1 MEFVCG
7 VLTYNVISGI
17 PTHYAY
23 SIVHTGLKEE
33 QLYDEAIKFEEKV
46 SLTYTKILALGPGQI
61 GKSTFINRLLGKMEG
76 NIQTSPRETQPQSS
90 TGVSEVT
97 EACIQCETITGAVTS
112 NTKKWC
118 VVKDELC
125 DQLSGLMSLIVKPS
139 SQGPKHTQTQ
149 PSKKRNVHGIP
160 KASIANKVQTESVID
175 IDTLPLEEE
184 EKHDYTLSNEGIEI
198 QPMEALPVTRSSS
211 TLASIQG
218 RPGIEASSTLESR
231 QDSLMPQE
239 SDNINKTIREFE
251 ELKEKW
257 SHRLHLDSMDF
268 EMLFTVADVGGQPA
282 FLEMLPSLT
291 IGPALYLVFMKLK
304 QELNFRSQVE
314 FKCKN
319 LTTKHFENYSYTTE
333 EVIFSAF
340 SSIACF
346 GHSDEQVE
354 KYVKPASDEKKRKD
368 SVALLVGTFLD
379 EIQNDLQPSLD
390 KINRQLD
397 ERLKNT
403 AFFEEGLVH
412 SIKLS
417 VENSLLVNNLSA
429 EDSEIKKHR
438 DFLENILKNY
448 FREYQIPVQWLM
460 LSICLKLLAKNQ
472 NKYHI
477 SFDDCVTLGKY
488 FDMEEETVSVALQF
502 LHKYIGLIMYF
513 PHHDNLK
520 KIVIC
525 NPQVVFSTISE
536 LIFNIYDHNKNQ
548 VSEAKCDHFV
558 QTGCF
563 SPKDIKLESVNQ
575 EKNKLLPIETLVD
588 LLVYLHIAA
597 KVPPSSDKEYFLPAV
612 LQTAE
617 TDMVQRRQKD
627 INEELLPEPICI
639 RFKTGYLPLGFV
651 CALSANLIAE
661 NTFDLL
667 IGDSK
672 CYKNRILFRFD
683 GKFNITVI
691 SCPRYC
697 EFRVSRHSGNTE
709 FWSEHCCPLISEIV
723 CTAANK
729 VIQSMQHGLR
739 SVGTDSEM
747 YTLAFHCPREV
758 HSKAEFGQES
768 LAIFCHSDPDTRVPK
783 EAKCTHPDCKTA
795 IDPLTPGMSV
805 WFGEVG
811 QTQLFS

>member
-1 MEFVCG
+1 MSSL
-7 VLTYNVISGI
+7 VLM
-17 PTHYAY
+17 HYAY
-23 SIVHTGLKEE
+23 SIVYTGLKEE
-33 QLYDEAIKFEEKV
+33 QVYDEAIKFKEKV
-46 SLTYTKILALGPGQI
+46 SLTYTKILALGPGQV

-112 NTKKWC
+112 NSKKWC

-125 DQLSGLMSLIVKPS
+125 DQLGGLMSLIVKPS
-139 SQGPKHTQTQ
+139 QGPKHTQIQ
-149 PSKKRNVHGIP
+149 PSKKRGMHGIP
-160 KASIANKVQTESVID
+160 KASIANKVQTESVVD
-175 IDTLPLEEE
+175 IDVLPLEDE
-184 EKHDYTLSNEGIEI
+184 EKHDYTLSSEGIEI
-198 QPMEALPVTRSSS
+198 QPMEGLPVTRS
-211 TLASIQG
+211 
-218 RPGIEASSTLESR
+218 SSTLESR

-239 SDNINKTIREFE
+239 SDINKTIREFE
-251 ELKEKW
+251 ELKKKW
-257 SHRLHLDSMDF
+257 SHRLDLDSMDF

-304 QELNFRSQVE
+304 QELNFRSQVQ

-319 LTTKHFENYSYTTE
+319 STTKHFENYSYTSE
-333 EVIFSAF
+333 EVIFSAL

-354 KYVKPASDEKKRKD
+354 KYVKPASNEKKRKD

-429 EDSEIKKHR
+429 KDSEIKKHR

-460 LSICLKLLAKNQ
+460 LSICLKILAKNQ
-472 NKYHI
+472 NKYHV
-477 SFDDCVTLGKY
+477 SFDDCVKLGKY
-488 FDMEEETVSVALQF
+488 FDMDEEMVSVALQF

-548 VSEAKCDHFV
+548 VNQAKCDHFV

-597 KVPPSSDKEYFLPAV
+597 KVPLSSDKEYFLPAV

-627 INEELLPEPICI
+627 TNEELLPEPICI

-667 IGDSK
+667 ISDSK

-683 GKFNITVI
+683 GKFDITVI

-709 FWSEHCCPLISEIV
+709 FWSEHCCPLIREIV

-739 SVGTDSEM
+739 SVGTDSVM

-768 LAIFCHSDPDTRVPK
+768 LAIFCHSDQDTRVPK
-783 EAKCTHPDCKTA
+783 EAKCTDCKTA
-795 IDPLTPGMSV
+795 IDILTPGMSV

-811 QTQLFS
+811 QTHYHSVYNYVLIYRFQIFR